1 MTSDGRPGA
10 DELLFLPLG
19 GAGEIGMNLNLY
31 GHAGKW
37 LMVDL
42 GFTFGDEATPGIE
55 VIMPDPRFIEERRGD
70 LAGLV
75 LTHAHEDHLGAV
87 PYLWDRLG
95 CPIWATPFTAA
106 VLRRKLHDSE
116 IAGRVPIIEVPMSGR
131 FQAGPFEIELVT
143 LTHSIPEPSAL
154 VIRTGAGTVL
164 HSGDWKFDPEPLVG
178 PAADID
184 ALRRLGEERILALV
198 CDSTNALVAG
208 HSGSEAAVREELIRL
223 FGRFEQRIAVACFA
237 SNVARLESVVHAA
250 LAHDRHVALVGRSMR
265 RIVEAA
271 QETGYLTGL
280 PPFVSEHD
288 AGYLPREKVALLCT
302 GSQGEPRSALAR
314 IARNDHPQ
322 VTLDPGDAVIFS
334 SRVIPGNEKAI
345 GALQN
350 DLARLEVEIVTAED
364 EPVHVSGH
372 PAREE
377 LARMYQLV
385 RPRIAIPVHGERRHL
400 EAHARLA
407 EECQVPQAIAAE
419 NGRMIRLAPG
429 PAEVAAEVT
438 FGRLGLDGTALV
450 PLGGALI
457 KHRHRISASG
467 SAVATLVMG
476 RDGRLLAEPQ
486 VTLHGLVDPEAAGA
500 ALGSAA
506 AAVRS
511 AVEALNAAQ
520 RGDDAAVKEAA
531 RLAVRRYIHAERG
544 KKPLTDVHLVR
555 V

>member
-42 GFTFGDEATPGIE
+42 GVTFGDEATPGIE

-143 LTHSIPEPSAL
+143 LTHSIPEPNAL

-429 PAEVAAEVT
+429 PAEVAGEVA
-438 FGRLGLDGTALV
+438 FGRLGLDGSALV
-450 PLGGALI
+450 SLGGALI

>member
-1 MTSDGRPGA
+1 MASDGRPGS

-42 GFTFGDEATPGIE
+42 GVTFGDEATPGIE

-70 LAGLV
+70 LVGLV

-87 PYLWDRLG
+87 PYLWERLG
-95 CPIWATPFTAA
+95 CPVWATPFTAA
-106 VLRRKLHDSE
+106 VLRRKLHE
-116 IAGRVPIIEVPMSGR
+116 TGLAGRVPILEVPLSGR

-143 LTHSIPEPSAL
+143 LTHSIPEPNAL
-154 VIRTGAGTVL
+154 VIRTNAGTVL

-178 PAADID
+178 APSDID

-208 HSGSEAAVREELIRL
+208 HSGSEAEVREELIRL
-223 FGRFEQRIAVACFA
+223 FGRFENRIAVACFA

-271 QETGYLTGL
+271 QETGYLQGL

-322 VTLDPGDAVIFS
+322 VALDPGDAVIFS

-407 EECQVPQAIAAE
+407 EECQVPHAIAAE

-429 PAEVAAEVT
+429 PAEVAAEVA
-438 FGRLGLDGTALV
+438 FGRLGLDGSALV

-486 VTLHGLVDPEAAGA
+486 VTLHGLVDPEADGA

-511 AVEALNAAQ
+511 AVEALNPGQ
-520 RGDDAAVKEAA
+520 RTDDAAVKEAA

>member
-31 GHAGKW
+31 GYAGKW
-37 LMVDL
+37 LIVDL
-42 GFTFGDEATPGIE
+42 GVTFGDEATPGIE

-143 LTHSIPEPSAL
+143 LTHSIPEPNAL

>member
-1 MTSDGRPGA
+1 MTSDGRPGS

-42 GFTFGDEATPGIE
+42 GVTFGDEATPGIE
-55 VIMPDPRFIEERRGD
+55 VIMPDPRFIEERRED
-70 LAGLV
+70 LVGLV

-87 PYLWDRLG
+87 PYLWERFG
-95 CPIWATPFTAA
+95 CPVWATPFTAA
-106 VLRRKLHDSE
+106 VLRRKLHE
-116 IAGRVPIIEVPMSGR
+116 TGLAGRVPILEVPLSGR

-143 LTHSIPEPSAL
+143 LTHSIPEPNAL

-178 PAADID
+178 APSDID

-208 HSGSEAAVREELIRL
+208 HSGSEAEVREELIRL
-223 FGRFEQRIAVACFA
+223 FGRFENRIAVACFA

-250 LAHDRHVALVGRSMR
+250 LAHDRDVALVGRSMR

-350 DLARLEVEIVTAED
+350 DLARLDVEIVTAED

-407 EECQVPQAIAAE
+407 EECQVPLAIAAE

-429 PAEVAAEVT
+429 PAEVAGEVE
-438 FGRLGLDGTALV
+438 FGRLGLDGSALV

-467 SAVATLVMG
+467 SAVATLVLA
-476 RDGRLLAEPQ
+476 RDGRLLADPQ
-486 VTLHGLVDPEAAGA
+486 VTLHGLVDPEADGG

-511 AVEALNAAQ
+511 AVEALNPGQ
-520 RGDDAAVKEAA
+520 RADDAAVKEAA

>member
-1 MTSDGRPGA
+1 MLSDGRPGP

-42 GFTFGDEATPGIE
+42 GVSFGDEATPGIE
-55 VIMPDPRFIEERRGD
+55 VVMPDPRFIEERRAD
-70 LAGLV
+70 LVGIV

-87 PYLWDRLG
+87 PYLWERLG
-95 CPIWATPFTAA
+95 CPVWATPFTAA
-106 VLRRKLHDSE
+106 VLRRKLHESE
-116 IAGRVPIIEVPMSGR
+116 IAGEVPIIEVPMSGR

-143 LTHSIPEPSAL
+143 LTHSIPEPNAL
-154 VIRTGAGTVL
+154 VIRTAAGTVL

-178 PAADID
+178 PAADIN

-208 HSGSEAAVREELIRL
+208 HSGSEAKVREELTRL
-223 FGRFEQRIAVACFA
+223 FGRFKNRIAVACFA

-271 QETGYLTGL
+271 QETGYLRGL

-314 IARNDHPQ
+314 IGRNDHPQ
-322 VTLDPGDAVIFS
+322 VTLEPGDAVIFS

-407 EECQVPQAIAAE
+407 QECQVPQAIAAE

-429 PAEVAAEVT
+429 PAAVVGEVA
-438 FGRLGLDGTALV
+438 FGRIGLDGSALV

-486 VTLHGLVDPEAAGA
+486 VTLHGLVDPEADGA

-511 AVEALNAAQ
+511 AVEALNPGQ
-520 RGDDAAVKEAA
+520 RADDAAVKEAA

-555 V
+555 M

>member
-1 MTSDGRPGA
+1 MTSLLRPGS

-19 GAGEIGMNLNLY
+19 GAGEIGMNLTLY
-31 GHAGKW
+31 GHAGRW

-42 GFTFGDEATPGIE
+42 GVTFGDEATPGIE
-55 VIMPDPRFIEERRGD
+55 VIMPDPRFIEERRAD
-70 LAGLV
+70 LVGLV

-87 PYLWDRLG
+87 PYLWERLE

-106 VLRRKLHDSE
+106 VLRRKLHE
-116 IAGRVPIIEVPMSGR
+116 TGIAARVPIIEVPMSGR
-131 FQAGPFEIELVT
+131 FQTGPFEIELVT
-143 LTHSIPEPSAL
+143 LTHSIPEPNAV
-154 VIRTGAGTVL
+154 VIRTAAGTIL
-164 HSGDWKFDPEPLVG
+164 HSGDWKFDPDPLIG
-178 PAADID
+178 PTADIE
-184 ALRRLGEERILALV
+184 ALRRLGEEDVLALV

-208 HSGSEAAVREELIRL
+208 HSGSEAAVRAELIRL
-223 FGRFEQRIAVACFA
+223 FGRFEKRIAVACFA

-250 LAHDRHVALVGRSMR
+250 MAHERHAALVGRSMR

-271 QETGYLTGL
+271 QETGYLAGL

-322 VTLDPGDAVIFS
+322 VALEPGDAVIFS
-334 SRVIPGNEKAI
+334 SRIIPGNEKAI
-345 GALQN
+345 GMLQN
-350 DLARLEVEIVTAED
+350 DLVRLGVEIVTAED

-407 EECQVPQAIAAE
+407 EECQVPHAIAAE
-419 NGRMIRLAPG
+419 NGRLIRLAPG
-429 PAEVAAEVT
+429 PAVIAGEVEP
-438 FGRLGLDGTALV
+438 GRLGLDGSVLV

-467 SAVATLVMG
+467 SAVATLVLG

-486 VTLHGLVDPEAAGA
+486 VTLHGLVDPERDEGALAG
-500 ALGSAA
+500 AA
-506 AAVRS
+506 AAVR
-511 AVEALNAAQ
+511 AAIEALGPGQ
-520 RGDDAAVKEAA
+520 RTDDAAVREAA
-531 RLAVRRYIHAERG
+531 RLAVRRYSHAERG

>member
-1 MTSDGRPGA
+1 MTSDGRPGP

-42 GFTFGDEATPGIE
+42 GISFGDEATPGIE
-55 VIMPDPRFIEERRGD
+55 VIMPDPRFIEERRAD
-70 LAGLV
+70 LVGIV

-87 PYLWDRLG
+87 PYLWERLG
-95 CPIWATPFTAA
+95 CPVWATPFTAA
-106 VLRRKLHDSE
+106 VLRRKLHESE
-116 IAGRVPIIEVPMSGR
+116 IAAEVPIIEVPMSGQ
-131 FQAGPFEIELVT
+131 FQVGPFEIELVT
-143 LTHSIPEPSAL
+143 LTHSIPEPNAL
-154 VIRTGAGTVL
+154 VIRTAAGTVL

-208 HSGSEAAVREELIRL
+208 HSGSEAEVREELTRL
-223 FGRFEQRIAVACFA
+223 FGRFKNRIAVACFA

-271 QETGYLTGL
+271 QETGYLKGL

-314 IARNDHPQ
+314 IGRNDHPQ
-322 VTLDPGDAVIFS
+322 VTLEPGDAVIFS
-334 SRVIPGNEKAI
+334 SRIIPGNEKAI

-400 EAHARLA
+400 QAHARLA

-429 PAEVAAEVT
+429 PAEVVGEVE
-438 FGRLGLDGTALV
+438 FGRIGLDGSALV

-476 RDGRLLAEPQ
+476 RDGRLLVEPQ
-486 VTLHGLVDPEAAGA
+486 VTLHGLVDPEADGA

-506 AAVRS
+506 SAVRS
-511 AVEALNAAQ
+511 AVEALNPGQ
-520 RGDDAAVKEAA
+520 RADDAAVKEAA

>member
-31 GHAGKW
+31 GYAGKW

-42 GFTFGDEATPGIE
+42 GVTFGDEATPGIE

>member
-1 MTSDGRPGA
+1 MAKNGQPDSE
-10 DELLFLPLG
+10 ELLFLALG

-42 GFTFGDEATPGIE
+42 GVTFGDEATPGID
-55 VIMPDPRFIEERRGD
+55 VIMPDPRFIEERKGD
-70 LAGLV
+70 LVGLV

-87 PYLWDRLG
+87 PYLWERLG

-106 VLRRKLHDSE
+106 VLRRKLHDTG
-116 IAGRVPIIEVPMSGR
+116 IAARVPIIEVPMSGR

-143 LTHSIPEPSAL
+143 LTHSIPEPNAL
-154 VIRTGAGTVL
+154 VIRTAAGTVL

-178 PAADID
+178 PTADME
-184 ALRRLGEERILALV
+184 ALRRLGEEGVLALV

-208 HSGSEAAVREELIRL
+208 HSGSEATVRKELTRL
-223 FGRFEQRIAVACFA
+223 FGRFENRIAVACFA
-237 SNVARLESVVHAA
+237 SNVARVESVVHAA
-250 LAHDRHVALVGRSMR
+250 LAHDRHVALIGRSMR

-288 AGYLPREKVALLCT
+288 AGYLPREKVTLLCT

-314 IARNDHPQ
+314 IARKDHPQ
-322 VTLDPGDAVIFS
+322 VTLESGDAVIFS

-345 GALQN
+345 GAVQN
-350 DLARLEVEIVTAED
+350 NLARLEVEIVTAEE

-377 LARMYQLV
+377 LARRYQLV
-385 RPRIAIPVHGERRHL
+385 RPRIAVPVHGERRHL

-407 EECQVPQAIAAE
+407 QECQVPQALAAE

-429 PAEVAAEVT
+429 PAEVAGEVE
-438 FGRLGLDGTALV
+438 FGRLGLDGSALV

-467 SAVATLVMG
+467 SAVATLVLG
-476 RDGRLLAEPQ
+476 RDGRFLADPQ
-486 VTLHGLVDPEAAGA
+486 VTLHGLVDPLED
-500 ALGSAA
+500 GSALDSA
-506 AAVRS
+506 VAAVRS
-511 AVEALNAAQ
+511 AVEAL
-520 RGDDAAVKEAA
+520 RPGERIDDAAVKEAA

>member
-1 MTSDGRPGA
+1 MASVGRPGS

-42 GFTFGDEATPGIE
+42 GVTFGDEATPGIE
-55 VIMPDPRFIEERRGD
+55 VIMPDPRFIEERRED
-70 LAGLV
+70 LVGIV

-87 PYLWDRLG
+87 PYLWERFG
-95 CPIWATPFTAA
+95 CPVWATPFTAA
-106 VLRRKLHDSE
+106 VLRRKLHE
-116 IAGRVPIIEVPMSGR
+116 TGLAGRVPILEVPLSGR

-143 LTHSIPEPSAL
+143 LTHSIPEPNAL

-178 PAADID
+178 APSDID
-184 ALRRLGEERILALV
+184 ALRRLGEQNILALV

-223 FGRFEQRIAVACFA
+223 FGRFNNRIAVACFA

-322 VTLDPGDAVIFS
+322 VTLEPGDAVIFS

-350 DLARLEVEIVTAED
+350 DLARLDVEIVTAED

-407 EECQVPQAIAAE
+407 EECQVPLAIAAE

-429 PAEVAAEVT
+429 PAEVAAGLSIPSRT
-438 FGRLGLDGTALV
+438 GR
-450 PLGGALI
+450 PLGA
-457 KHRHRISASG
+457 RRRRCARPSRRSMRASG
-467 SAVATLVMG
+467 PMTRRSRRRRG
-476 RDGRLLAEPQ
+476 SRC
-486 VTLHGLVDPEAAGA
+486 AAIFTP
-500 ALGSAA
+500 SAA
-506 AAVRS
+506 RS
-511 AVEALNAAQ
+511 
-520 RGDDAAVKEAA
+520 R
-531 RLAVRRYIHAERG
+531 
-544 KKPLTDVHLVR
+544 
-555 V
+555 

>member
-1 MTSDGRPGA
+1 MASNGRPGS

-42 GFTFGDEATPGIE
+42 GVSFGDEATPGIE
-55 VIMPDPRFIEERRGD
+55 VIMPDPRFIEERRKD
-70 LAGLV
+70 LVGLV

-87 PYLWDRLG
+87 PYLWERLG
-95 CPIWATPFTAA
+95 CPIWATSFTAS
-106 VLRRKLHDSE
+106 VLRRKLHDSD
-116 IAGRVPIIEVPMSGR
+116 IAGEVPIIEVPLSGR
-131 FQAGPFEIELVT
+131 FQAGPFEVELVT
-143 LTHSIPEPSAL
+143 LTHSIPEPNAL
-154 VIRTGAGTVL
+154 VIRTAAGTVL

-178 PAADID
+178 PTSDIE
-184 ALRRLGEERILALV
+184 ALRRLGEEGVLALV

-208 HSGSEAAVREELIRL
+208 HSGSEAEVRAELIRL
-223 FGRFEQRIAVACFA
+223 FGRFEKRIAVACFA

-250 LAHDRHVALVGRSMR
+250 LAHDRDVALVGRSMR

-271 QETGYLTGL
+271 QETGYLQGI
-280 PPFVSEHD
+280 PPFISEHD
-288 AGYLPREKVALLCT
+288 AGYLPREKAALLCT

-322 VTLDPGDAVIFS
+322 VTLEPGDAVIFS
-334 SRVIPGNEKAI
+334 SRIIPGNEKAI
-345 GALQN
+345 GTLQN
-350 DLARLEVEIVTAED
+350 HLAALGVEVVTAED

-385 RPRIAIPVHGERRHL
+385 RPRIAVPVHGERRHL

-407 EECQVPQAIAAE
+407 EECQVPRAIAAE

-429 PAEVAAEVT
+429 PAEIVGEVE

-467 SAVATLVMG
+467 SAVATLVLG
-476 RDGRLLAEPQ
+476 RDGRLLADPQ
-486 VTLHGLVDPEAAGA
+486 VTLHGLVDPEGDGA
-500 ALGSAA
+500 ALGDAA

-511 AVEALNAAQ
+511 AVEALDPGRRA
-520 RGDDAAVKEAA
+520 DDAAVKEAA
-531 RLAVRRYIHAERG
+531 RLAVRRYIHGERG

>member
-1 MTSDGRPGA
+1 MDHRPGP
-10 DELLFLPLG
+10 DELLCLPLG
-19 GAGEIGMNLNLY
+19 GAGEIGMNLTLY

-42 GFTFGDEATPGIE
+42 GVTFGDERTPGIE
-55 VIMPDPRFIEERRGD
+55 VLMPDPCFIQARRED
-70 LAGLV
+70 LVGIV

-87 PYLWDRLG
+87 PYLWPRLE
-95 CPIWATPFTAA
+95 CPVWATPFTAA
-106 VLRRKLHDSE
+106 VLRRKLHESG
-116 IAGRVPIIEVPMSGR
+116 IADRVPVVEVPMSGR

-143 LTHSIPEPSAL
+143 LTHSIPEPNAL
-154 VIRTGAGTVL
+154 VIRTAAGTVL
-164 HSGDWKFDPEPLVG
+164 HSGDWKFDPTPLVG
-178 PAADID
+178 PTADIE
-184 ALRRLGEERILALV
+184 ALRRLGEEGVLALV

-208 HSGSEAAVREELIRL
+208 HSGSEAAVREQLIRL
-223 FGRFEQRIAVACFA
+223 FGRFGNRIAVACFA

-250 LAHDRHVALVGRSMR
+250 LGHDRQVALVGRSMR
-265 RIVEAA
+265 RIVESA

-288 AGYLPREKVALLCT
+288 AGYLPREKIALLCT
-302 GSQGEPRSALAR
+302 GSQGEPRSALTR

-322 VTLDPGDAVIFS
+322 VTLEPGDAVIFS

-350 DLARLEVEIVTAED
+350 DLSRLGVEVVTAAD

-372 PAREE
+372 PARDE
-377 LARMYQLV
+377 LAHMYQLV

-407 EECQVPQAIAAE
+407 KECQVPQAIAAE
-419 NGRMIRLAPG
+419 NGRIIRLAPD
-429 PAEVAAEVT
+429 PAEISGEVE
-438 FGRLGLDGTALV
+438 FGRLGLDGSALV

-467 SAVATLVMG
+467 SAVATLVLG
-476 RDGRLLAEPQ
+476 RDGRFLADPQ
-486 VTLHGLVDPEAAGA
+486 VTLHGLVDPELDGA
-500 ALGSAA
+500 ALGNAA

-511 AVEALNAAQ
+511 AIEALNPGARA
-520 RGDDAAVKEAA
+520 DDAAVKEAA
-531 RLAVRRYIHAERG
+531 RLAVRRYVHGERG

>member
-1 MTSDGRPGA
+1 MASDGRPGS

-42 GFTFGDEATPGIE
+42 GVSFGDEATPGIE
-55 VIMPDPRFIEERRGD
+55 VIMPDPRFIEERRKD
-70 LAGLV
+70 LVGLV

-87 PYLWDRLG
+87 PYLWERLG
-95 CPIWATPFTAA
+95 CPIWATSFTAS
-106 VLRRKLHDSE
+106 VLRRKLHDSD
-116 IAGRVPIIEVPMSGR
+116 IAGEVPIIEVPLSGR
-131 FQAGPFEIELVT
+131 FQAGPFEVELVT
-143 LTHSIPEPSAL
+143 LTHSIPEPNAL
-154 VIRTGAGTVL
+154 VIRTAAGTVL

-178 PAADID
+178 PTSDIE
-184 ALRRLGEERILALV
+184 ALRRLGEEGVLALV

-208 HSGSEAAVREELIRL
+208 HSGSEAEVRAELIRL
-223 FGRFEQRIAVACFA
+223 FGRFEKRIAVACFA

-250 LAHDRHVALVGRSMR
+250 LAHDRDVALVGRSMR

-271 QETGYLTGL
+271 QETGYLQGI
-280 PPFVSEHD
+280 PPFISEHD
-288 AGYLPREKVALLCT
+288 AGYLPREKAALLCT

-322 VTLDPGDAVIFS
+322 VTLEPGDAVIFS
-334 SRVIPGNEKAI
+334 SRIIPGNEKAI

-350 DLARLEVEIVTAED
+350 HLAALGVEVVTAED

-385 RPRIAIPVHGERRHL
+385 RPRIAVPVHGERRHL

-407 EECQVPQAIAAE
+407 EECQVPRAIAAE

-429 PAEVAAEVT
+429 PAEIVGEVE
-438 FGRLGLDGTALV
+438 FGRLGLDGTAVV

-467 SAVATLVMG
+467 SAVATLVLG
-476 RDGRLLAEPQ
+476 RDGRLLADPQ
-486 VTLHGLVDPEAAGA
+486 VTLHGLVDPEGDGA
-500 ALGSAA
+500 ALGDAA

-511 AVEALNAAQ
+511 AVEALDPGRRA
-520 RGDDAAVKEAA
+520 DDAAVKEAA
-531 RLAVRRYIHAERG
+531 RLAVRRYIHGERG